1 MSAFEFLFSFYGL
14 LLGLAVTVVLSGFSR
29 AINERKRRPIG
40 VLAPLLAIYLTLDL
54 MTFWAGAWI
63 DFRDVEFSARLLL
76 LASLA
81 PMLYYLAATQVF
93 PEAGAD
99 VATLDEHFFKHR
111 AWVIGGVALSNFVSF
126 LPIISE
132 PDVPARLLTTMATLA
147 PLLISLFIK
156 NRWVVG
162 VLLAAQ
168 LAYVLVI
175 LLVLLDML

>member
-29 AINERKRRPIG
+29 ALNERDRPIG
-40 VLAPLLAIYLTLDL
+40 LLTPLLAVYLTLDL

-63 DFRDVEFSARLLL
+63 DFRDVEFSARFLL

-93 PEAGAD
+93 PDAGSEN
-99 VATLDEHFFKHR
+99 ATMDEHFFQHR
-111 AWVIGGVALSNFVSF
+111 GWVIGGVMLSNFVSF
-126 LPIISE
+126 LPVISE
-132 PDVPARLLTTMATLA
+132 PNVPTRLATTMLFLS
-147 PLLISLFIK
+147 PLVISLFIK

-162 VLLAAQ
+162 GILAGEIAYLLF
-168 LAYVLVI
+168 VLV
-175 LLVLLDML
+175 VLLDLL